1 MRVLFLSILVLLS
14 SSVFADSSDGI
25 ITVKSAHD
33 VNTTVDNLE
42 KALESKGMK
51 VFAVIDHSAGAKS
64 VGIDLKPT
72 ELVVFGNP
80 KVGSPLMVCE
90 QSVAIDLPQKALI
103 YEDESGEV
111 WLSYN
116 DLRYLKQRHQIEGC
130 DEVLNKVSK
139 ALANFAKVAT
149 Q

>member
-1 MRVLFLSILVLLS
+1 MLLS

-25 ITVKSAHD
+25 ITVKSVHD

-116 DLRYLKQRHQIEGC
+116 DPMYLKQRHQIEGC
-130 DEVLNKVSK
+130 DEVLNKISK
-139 ALANFAKVAT
+139 ALANFAKAAT

>member
-1 MRVLFLSILVLLS
+1 MRVLFLVILVLLS

-51 VFAVIDHSAGAKS
+51 VFALIDHSAGAKS

-116 DLRYLKQRHQIEGC
+116 DPKYLKQRHQIEGC
-130 DEVLNKVSK
+130 DEVLNKISK
-139 ALANFAKVAT
+139 ALANFAKAAT

>member
-25 ITVKSAHD
+25 IAVKSAHD

-116 DLRYLKQRHQIEGC
+116 DPMYLKQRHQIEGC

>member
-25 ITVKSAHD
+25 ITVKSVHD

-116 DLRYLKQRHQIEGC
+116 DPMYLKQRHQIEGC
-130 DEVLNKVSK
+130 DEVLNKISK
-139 ALANFAKVAT
+139 ALANFAKAAT

>member
-1 MRVLFLSILVLLS
+1 
-14 SSVFADSSDGI
+14 
-25 ITVKSAHD
+25 
-33 VNTTVDNLE
+33 
-42 KALESKGMK
+42 MK

-116 DLRYLKQRHQIEGC
+116 DPMYLKQRHQIEGC
-130 DEVLNKVSK
+130 DEVLNKISK
-139 ALANFAKVAT
+139 ALANFAKAAT

>member
-103 YEDESGEV
+103 YEDEDGEV

-116 DLRYLKQRHQIEGC
+116 DPMYLKQRHQIEGC

-139 ALANFAKVAT
+139 ALANFAKAAT